1 MRAAAALLVGLALAS
16 AAVAADD
23 PKDAKPAPPEQ
34 TIEVLHGVRFSL
46 LVPAKKPETGYS
58 FLVYFPGRT
67 GNGKDAVTRLAPFAE
82 RGFILAAPW
91 AKPRQQDL
99 AVPEIESVKA
109 AAKDLCDKYEV
120 PRERRHVA
128 GMWTGAEGVPLL
140 AFDEGL
146 GCCTA
151 TWIDSGWGG
160 GSVAKWAKEELNGLF
175 LWGSKEGPSRI
186 ERFKKSSSLLS
197 ERVKTSLAHG
207 EEQETALGRGGKED
221 PEFPDK
227 LLPFWGYYMEC
238 MEGRFTPGRDLSAD
252 WMDDMEKARSEM
264 ADRKTGGFVYV
275 YSEKAEKDE
284 WERTRVLQNEVL
296 LDRVVRHFSEQ
307 LVPVK
312 LEKGKAKEILEAA
325 RVTELPAVIVYKKG
339 GKEILRTAC
348 GEVTSKVLVP
358 LLRAV
363 SPDQE
368 LPK

>member
-1 MRAAAALLVGLALAS
+1 MRAAAALLLGLALALAS

-23 PKDAKPAPPEQ
+23 PKEAKPPPAEP
-34 TIEVLHGVRFSL
+34 TVENLHGLRVSL
-46 LVPAKKPETGYS
+46 VVPLKKPEDGYS
-58 FLVYFPGRT
+58 LLLFFHTRAGT
-67 GNGKDAVTRLAPFAE
+67 GKDAVAKLAPFVE

-91 AKPRQQDL
+91 AKQLDWTAPEL
-99 AVPEIESVKA
+99 ESAKAV
-109 AAKDLCDKYEV
+109 AKDLCDKYEV
-120 PRERRHVA
+120 PREHRHVA
-128 GMWTGAEGVPLL
+128 GMWSGAEGVPIL

-146 GCCTA
+146 GCRTA

-175 LWGSKEGPSRI
+175 IWGAREGPSRT
-186 ERFKKSSSLLS
+186 ERFKKSSSLLA

-207 EEQETALGRGGKED
+207 EDPDPGLGRSSKED

-227 LLPFWGYYMEC
+227 LLPFWGYFMES
-238 MEGRFTPGRDLSAD
+238 MEGRFAPGYDHSSDWKSDL
-252 WMDDMEKARSEM
+252 EEARSQM

-275 YSEKAEKDE
+275 YSEKPEKAE

-296 LDRVVRHFSEQ
+296 FDRVVRHFSEQ

-312 LEKGKAKEILEAA
+312 LEKGKAKELLDAA
-325 RVTELPAVIVYKKG
+325 RVTETPAIIVYKKG
-339 GKEILRTAC
+339 GKEILKAAS
-348 GEVTSKVLVP
+348 GEIPVKALIP